1 MAKKVDRNLLI
12 CPACGSANLSFS
24 DREIICSRCG
34 EEYSIQDGN
43 TYCFIEQLNPS
54 CSFQEKLKGALKCF
68 PMLYSSLI
76 QIVSPVCPTG
86 IYSRRRFLKDYLK
99 NNPDA
104 VIINLGSGVSD
115 FSNVISNIDIFAYP
129 NVNLTCDIKSI
140 PFKNESVDLILNIA
154 VLEHVPDPEK
164 VVEEIFRILKPG
176 GMIYCFFPF
185 MQGFHA
191 APFDFSR
198 RTVAGLRYLFREF
211 RDIEVQNAG
220 GPTSALL
227 WILEEWI
234 ALVLSFG
241 ILPLYNLIHLV
252 AMALLWPFKFLDFVL
267 IRHPKAQNI
276 SSGYVLIATK

>member
-1 MAKKVDRNLLI
+1 MAKIIDRELLI
-12 CPACGSANLSFS
+12 CPSCRTSKLTFSAGKILCGH
-24 DREIICSRCG
+24 CG
-34 EEYSIQDGN
+34 LEYTVRKGN
-43 TYCFIEQLNPS
+43 TFCFVDEPS
-54 CSFQEKLKGALKCF
+54 PDISFLGKIKEVLKSF
-68 PMLYSSLI
+68 PILYNFLI
-76 QIVSPVCPTG
+76 NVISPVCPAG
-86 IYSRRRFLKDYLK
+86 YFSRRNFLNDYLSK
-99 NNPDA
+99 HPDA
-104 VIINLGSGVSD
+104 IIINLGSGVSD
-115 FSNVISNIDIFAYP
+115 ISDRVSNVDIFTYP
-129 NVNLTCDIKSI
+129 NVNLTCDISTI
-140 PFKNESVDLILNIA
+140 PFKDASVDLVVNIA

-191 APFDFSR
+191 APYDFSR

-227 WILEEWI
+227 WILEEWV
-234 ALVLSFG
+234 ALVLSLGFV
-241 ILPLYNLIHLV
+241 PLYNLIHLL

-267 IRHPKAQNI
+267 IRHPKAHNI